1 MWQKVGKGI
10 GFALLWVLIIV
21 VVISAER
28 LATKHNKSVP
38 VTTIE
43 IDIEGGGDNPLI
55 DQTSLLEW
63 FGQHGITPIGSV
75 IDNVDIATIE
85 QTIAHHNAV
94 AEANVFV
101 TYDGEME
108 VEITQREPIARL
120 RIAGYDMYLTREGYL
135 LPAKDVYAVHVP
147 VITGSFKPL
156 FKSDFIGYAKDVAL
170 DSIAM
175 LDKHIATLEDDK
187 LPLYRD
193 LIANNKQ
200 LRSVK
205 RAAPKKSIF
214 VSKGEFDILY
224 SAYKEGL
231 SKATEDYS
239 INKRRIN
246 GAIAALGQAQEDA
259 RKKQHTI
266 RNHATDF
273 EALVELLAFIGEDEF
288 WNAEIVQIIATGGG
302 HEPLQLAIIPRSG
315 RFTVDLGTMENLVEK
330 LNKLRRFYE
339 NGLNNVGWDKYRNI
353 SLRYRGQVVC
363 R

>member
-1 MWQKVGKGI
+1 MWQKIGKGI
-10 GFALLWVLIIV
+10 GFGLLWVLIIV

-28 LATKHNKSVP
+28 LVTKHNKSVP
-38 VTTIE
+38 VTAIE
-43 IDIEGGGDNPLI
+43 IDIKGGDNNPLI
-55 DQTSLLEW
+55 DNTLLLEW

-85 QTIAHHNAV
+85 QTIYSNNAV

-101 TYDGEME
+101 SYDGQME

-120 RIAGYDMYLTREGYL
+120 RISGYDMYLTEDGYL

-156 FKSDFIGYAKDVAL
+156 FKSNYIGYAKDVAL

-175 LDKHIATLEDDK
+175 LDNHIATLEEDK
-187 LPLYRD
+187 LPHYKE
-193 LIANNKQ
+193 LIANNRL

-214 VSKGEFDILY
+214 DTQAEYDILHA
-224 SAYKEGL
+224 AYKESL
-231 SKATEDYS
+231 SKATEDHS
-239 INKRRIN
+239 NNKRRIK
-246 GAIAALGQAQEDA
+246 GAIAALDQAQESA

-266 RNHATDF
+266 HNHSTDF
-273 EALVELLAFIGEDEF
+273 EALVELLKYIRDDKF
-288 WNAEIVQIIATGGG
+288 WRAEVVQIIATGGG
-302 HEPLQLAIIPRSG
+302 SEPLQLAIIPRSG

-330 LNKLRRFYE
+330 LNKLHRFYT

-363 R
+363 K